1 MLTDVTPFDFTDT
14 LSTYYDTLKKYKP
27 ISREEEKKLMQ
38 LAQKGDKRAREKII
52 NSNLRFVF
60 DIAKRY
66 RGLGIPLC
74 DLVAQGNVGLV
85 KAMNK

>member
-38 LAQKGDKRAREKII
+38 L
-52 NSNLRFVF
+52 
-60 DIAKRY
+60 
-66 RGLGIPLC
+66 GL
-74 DLVAQGNVGLV
+74 
-85 KAMNK
+85 K